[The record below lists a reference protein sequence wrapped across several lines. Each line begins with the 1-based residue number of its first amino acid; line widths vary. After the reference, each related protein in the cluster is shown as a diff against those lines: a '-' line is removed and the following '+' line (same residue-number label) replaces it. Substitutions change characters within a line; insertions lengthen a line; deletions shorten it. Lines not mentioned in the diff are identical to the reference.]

1 MHPGCLANTLN
12 PYPSNQRSVGLKGP
26 KGTCLPASLH
36 VTAMGRSRYEGTP
49 EELCETLLPVASHK
63 SFVKYDETEDV
74 RKTKVAEDMEAT
86 IELHSAL
93 LAALHHVQPNLAF
106 PKLCLQK
113 ALALVCDKKAAEWDL
128 LEKHRDDW
136 ERTMYLR
143 LKNLLRVISQ
153 GDIKRP
159 KWASKLPWLQAGASG
174 TSVAQATDDA
184 AADMEPMEYFY
195 DFDQELM
202 QAIRAPVGNLEAT
215 EPSQHLEEPPE
226 AQPSDPMVA
235 VWPDG
240 HRRRPS
246 QTRYACT
253 DMRYHSPLG
262 YETS

>member
-1 MHPGCLANTLN
+1 VHSGCLANALN
-12 PYPSNQRSVGLKGP
+12 PYRSSQHSVGLKGP

-36 VTAMGRSRYEGTP
+36 VTAMGRSHYEGTP
-49 EELCETLLPVASHK
+49 EELCETLLQVASHK
-63 SFVKYDETEDV
+63 SFVKYDETEDLT
-74 RKTKVAEDMEAT
+74 KTKVAKDMEAT

-93 LAALHHVQPNLAF
+93 LAALHDVQPNLAF
-106 PKLCLQK
+106 PKTALRK
-113 ALALVCDKKAAEWDL
+113 ALALVCAKKAAEWDL
-128 LEKHRDDW
+128 LEKHKADW
-136 ERTMYLR
+136 EKTMYLR
-143 LKNLLRVISQ
+143 LKNLLRVVSQ

-174 TSVAQATDDA
+174 TSVAQATGDDA
-184 AADMEPMEYFY
+184 TAMEYFY
-195 DFDQELM
+195 DFNQELM

-215 EPSQHLEEPPE
+215 EPSLHLEEPPD

-253 DMRYHSPLG
+253 GMRYHTP
-262 YETS
+262 